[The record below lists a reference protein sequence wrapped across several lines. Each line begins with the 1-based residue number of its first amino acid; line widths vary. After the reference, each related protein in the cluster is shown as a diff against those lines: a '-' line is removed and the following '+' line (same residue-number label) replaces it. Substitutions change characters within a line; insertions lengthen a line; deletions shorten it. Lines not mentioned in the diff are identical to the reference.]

1 MGGGTISNRSLDVV
15 QDDPVERVRIGGAVD
30 QLDLFAAALGGR
42 GDALH
47 QRGFPRP
54 GAALYDEFTPPARRV
69 GELVKTRNE
78 PCGVFAPRKKCKGSA
93 V

>member
-1 MGGGTISNRSLDVV
+1 MGGGAISNRGLHVV
-15 QDDPVERVRIGGAVD
+15 QDDPVERIRVGGAVD
-30 QLDLFAAALGGR
+30 QLDLFTAALGGG

-47 QRGFPRP
+47 QRGFSRP

-78 PCGVFAPRKKCKGSA
+78 PLRRVRSEEE